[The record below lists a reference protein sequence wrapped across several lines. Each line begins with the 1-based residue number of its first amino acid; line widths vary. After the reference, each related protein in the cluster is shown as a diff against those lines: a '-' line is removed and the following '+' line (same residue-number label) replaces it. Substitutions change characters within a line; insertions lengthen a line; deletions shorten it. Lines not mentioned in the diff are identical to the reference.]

1 MSENYPR
8 LAWWQSALADR
19 ERPQARALAARLIRA
34 DVVSALSEPAVYR
47 LGQQLNLLERPDL
60 LARMA
65 MTLAVIRTNSSE
77 SFARAAGRT
86 ISPQRFERLLR
97 ADDDELALLLRRALP
112 MIDRRC
118 NVERLARDLQFWT
131 DSTRARWV
139 IEYHGGRLEAETD
152 TPLAAEDTTV

>member
-1 MSENYPR
+1 MSETFPR

-19 ERPQARALAARLIRA
+19 EHPHARALAARLIRA

-47 LGQQLNLLERPDL
+47 LGQHLSLLERPDL
-60 LARMA
+60 LARIA
-65 MTLAVIRTNSSE
+65 MTLAVIRTNSAD
-77 SFARAAGRT
+77 SFARAAGRA

-97 ADDDELALLLRRALP
+97 AEEDELAHQLRRALP

-118 NVERLARDLQFWT
+118 NVERLANDLQFWT

-152 TPLAAEDTTV
+152 IPLSAEDISL